1 MMNKENN
8 TPSSDKELDVKLDR
22 FSKLLI
28 VIGFLAIVLSFF
40 APYLFT
46 LPNFK
51 GLDFTETGQI
61 GDTIGGIMNPFI
73 AIAGVI
79 ASGLAFYLQ
88 YRANI
93 LQRNM
98 FYKQFQENKAQ
109 FETELAEQKKQSKL
123 DKFEAQLY
131 EMLRL
136 HKENVNELELKAARR
151 TTWKPY
157 GEDGDVRYKYN
168 YYTVSKRNA
177 FVELKN
183 EFEYILLIY
192 KRHYPNISE
201 LSSKAFYDCYKTF
214 FWGISIPVN
223 ATLIERME
231 PFGSED
237 YRNSLLEIQNKQ
249 FSEDIFDVPD
259 NINFDIE
266 AFRGHSEFLGHYFR
280 HIFHTVKFVVNQP
293 DSFLSYNEKRQYLR
307 VLRAQLSNHEQIML
321 FYNWLSGYGKP
332 WEDDKNKFFT
342 EFVMIHNLW
351 YQLLIDDKFIQDK
364 IQELRDKPV
373 VLRKDKLFEID

>member
-1 MMNKENN
+1 MMTKENN
-8 TPSSDKELDVKLDR
+8 IQSSDKELDVKLNR

-28 VIGFLAIVLSFF
+28 AIGFLAIVLSFF

-46 LPNFK
+46 LPNFR

-98 FYKQFQENKAQ
+98 FYKQLQENKTQ
-109 FETELAEQKKQSKL
+109 FETELTEQKKQSKL
-123 DKFEAQLY
+123 DKFEAQFY

-157 GEDGDVRYKYN
+157 GEDGDVKYKYD

-192 KRHYPNISE
+192 KRANNITE
-201 LSSKAFYDCYKTF
+201 LSSKDFHNCYQTF
-214 FWGISIPVN
+214 FWGISIPIN
-223 ATLIERME
+223 ATLVERMQ
-231 PFGSED
+231 PFDKAD
-237 YRNSLLEIQNKQ
+237 YRSSLLEIQAKQ
-249 FSEDIFDVPD
+249 YSEEIMDVPD

-293 DSFLSYNEKRQYLR
+293 DSFISYIEKRQYLR

-351 YQLLIDDKFIQDK
+351 YQLLIDDSFIKSK

-373 VLRKDKLFEID
+373 ELRKDELFEID